1 MKLLKRIVLV
11 LVIIAALPFVVALF
25 VNGNY
30 AVEREITISKPTAEV
45 FSYIKQLK
53 NQNDYSVWAKIDPKM
68 KATFKGVDGTVG
80 FVSAWESSNKN
91 VGKGEQEIVKIEEGK
106 KVETLIRFM
115 EPFKS
120 EDNGY
125 MITEMKD
132 STHTVVKWGFS
143 GKMKYPTNLLL
154 LLTNM
159 EQSIGNDLTQ
169 GLENLKAILEK

>member
-30 AVEREITISKPTAEV
+30 AVEREIVINKPTAEV
-45 FSYIKQLK
+45 FSYIKLLK

>member
-30 AVEREITISKPTAEV
+30 AVERDIVINKPTAEV
-45 FSYIKQLK
+45 FSYIKLLK

-169 GLENLKAILEK
+169 GLENLKTILEK

>member
-30 AVEREITISKPTAEV
+30 AVERNIVINKPTAEV
-45 FSYIKQLK
+45 FSYIKLLK
-53 NQNDYSVWAKIDPKM
+53 NQNNYSVWAKIDPKM

-125 MITEMKD
+125 MITEMRD

-169 GLENLKAILEK
+169 GLENLKTILEK

>member
-30 AVEREITISKPTAEV
+30 AVERNIVINKPTAEV
-45 FSYIKQLK
+45 FSYIKLLK
-53 NQNDYSVWAKIDPKM
+53 NQNNYSVWAKIDPKM